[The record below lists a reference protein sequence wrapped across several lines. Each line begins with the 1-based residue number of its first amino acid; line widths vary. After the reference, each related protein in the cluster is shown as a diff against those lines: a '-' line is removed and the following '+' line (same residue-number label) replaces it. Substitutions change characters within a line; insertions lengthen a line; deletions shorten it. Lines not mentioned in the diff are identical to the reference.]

1 MGQGG
6 LQPLQQDISRA
17 GVAQGGLELA
27 LAARAQGEGRWAG
40 PLSGLAGAESG
51 KEAIEQG
58 GWLLAVLG

>member
-6 LQPLQQDISRA
+6 LQPLHQGISRA

-27 LAARAQGEGRWAG
+27 LAAGAQGEGRGAG
-40 PLSGLAGAESG
+40 PLSGLGGAESG
-51 KEAIEQG
+51 EELIEQG